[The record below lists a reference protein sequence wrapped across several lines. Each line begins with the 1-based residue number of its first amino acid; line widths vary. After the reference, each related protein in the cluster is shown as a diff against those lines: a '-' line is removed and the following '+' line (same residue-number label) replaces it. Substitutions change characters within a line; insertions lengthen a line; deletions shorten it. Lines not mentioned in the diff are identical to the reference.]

1 MKACLIDTAH
11 VRRDITAVALEQQ
24 LPATGFYWLDV
35 SDATEGELRAVASA
49 LKLEAMTSD
58 WLPRFGQHAR
68 FEVSRHQTRISVWAA
83 DAQYQ
88 PREVHLLFRHTWL
101 LTVHTNVDKTMDQA
115 RMLFGDIGDVIALHP
130 SFALMLVL
138 NELLAS
144 FYPALEHV
152 DEWLGQL
159 EDEIFQAP
167 DKRQWVA
174 LSATRKYVG
183 SLQRLWLPYHD
194 TLSRLVVT
202 IGGIPGMS
210 EKELQTMRDYS
221 ERVADF
227 VDRID
232 DYRQRTNEALD
243 SYSASISNQQATMI
257 NRLTLINGI
266 FLPITVTT
274 CFFGMNFNWMATNM
288 GTLAGF
294 LVWGVGLNL
303 GLVAGTLLLFWKMG
317 WLGVRAVPGGKT
329 VVSAPAQVSIP
340 APRPAS
346 AGGGP
351 YAPKPTPPV
360 PPLPR
365 A

>member
-1 MKACLIDTAH
+1 
-11 VRRDITAVALEQQ
+11 E
-24 LPATGFYWLDV
+24 
-35 SDATEGELRAVASA
+35 ELRAVASA
-49 LKLEAMTSD
+49 LKLEALTAD

-88 PREVHLLFRHTWL
+88 PREVHILFRHTWL
-101 LTVHTNVDKTMDQA
+101 LTVHAQVDKTMDQA
-115 RMLFGDIGDVIALHP
+115 RTLFGDISDVIAPHP

-152 DEWLGQL
+152 DEGLGQL

-167 DKRQWVA
+167 DTCQWVA
-174 LSATRKYVG
+174 LSAVRKYVG
-183 SLQRLWLPYHD
+183 SLQRLWLPYRD

-202 IGGIPGMS
+202 IGGIPGMG
-210 EKELQTMRDYS
+210 EKELQTMRDYA

-227 VDRID
+227 VERID

-243 SYSASISNQQATMI
+243 SYSANISNQQATMI

-274 CFFGMNFNWMATNM
+274 CFFGMNFNWMAVNM
-288 GTLAGF
+288 GTLTGF

-303 GLVAGTLLLFWKMG
+303 GLIAGTLLLFWKIG
-317 WLGVRAVPGGKT
+317 WLGVRAASGAK
-329 VVSAPAQVSIP
+329 PAVGPPALLSMPAP
-340 APRPAS
+340 APRQTP
-346 AGGGP
+346 AGGPGM
-351 YAPKPTPPV
+351 PKAGTPTPSPATA
-360 PPLPR
+360 PR